1 MINKKLRKS
10 IKTAE
15 DKYSE
20 ADAAVQE
27 VWKHIVFNGF
37 VDEPTIDVCNGSN
50 ELILTYKGKE
60 LNANQI
66 IDCMETKGFI
76 SKEDFI

>member
-1 MINKKLRKS
+1 MINKRLRKS

-15 DKYSE
+15 EKYSE
-20 ADAAVQE
+20 ADNAVQE
-27 VWKHIVFNGF
+27 VWKFLVFKGF

-50 ELILTYKGKE
+50 ELILTHEGKE

-76 SKEDFI
+76 SEEDFV

>member
-1 MINKKLRKS
+1 MINKMLRKI

-15 DKYSE
+15 EKYCE
-20 ADAAVQE
+20 ADIAVQE
-27 VWKHIVFNGF
+27 VWRHLVFKGF
-37 VDEPTIDVCNGSN
+37 DYEPTIDVCNGSN
-50 ELILTYKGKE
+50 ELILTHEGKE

-76 SKEDFI
+76 SEEDFI

>member
-15 DKYSE
+15 DKYNE

-27 VWKHIVFNGF
+27 IWRLLVFKGF
-37 VDEPTIDVCNGSN
+37 VDEPTIDMCNGSN
-50 ELILTYKGKE
+50 ELILTYEGRE
-60 LNANQI
+60 MNANQI